1 MLVLKSSKVKKGKN
15 RFMIKNLSAKERI
28 VLALDVDT
36 LEEAKELVCELK
48 DYVGMFKVGLQLFT
62 AVGPD
67 VFKMIEQEGSKVY
80 FDGKY
85 HDIPN
90 TVAKACANLVRHD
103 VDFFN
108 INIKG
113 SSKMI
118 AKSVRLVKETARRL
132 EKEPPVML
140 GVTLL
145 TSFGQR
151 TLTEELGVSLNIDDY
166 NVQLAKIAKENG
178 LNGVVATADETRKIK
193 EELGDD
199 FIVLCPAV
207 RPTWSIVNDQVRV
220 VTPTDAIKAGVDYIV
235 VGRPITSS
243 QDRVAAAQ
251 LIIDEIEAA
260 SDSLMVI
267 D

>member
-1 MLVLKSSKVKKGKN
+1 M
-15 RFMIKNLSAKERI
+15 KNLSAKDRI

-36 LEEAKELVCELK
+36 LEEAQELVCELK

-62 AVGPD
+62 AVGPA
-67 VFKMIEQEGSKVY
+67 VFEMIEQQGAKVY
-80 FDGKY
+80 FDGKF

-90 TVAKACANLVRHD
+90 TVAKASANLVKHE

-118 AKSVRLVKETARRL
+118 LKSVKLAKETAKRL
-132 EKEPPVML
+132 EKPMPTIL

-166 NVQLAKIAKENG
+166 NLQLAKIAKENG
-178 LNGVVATADETRKIK
+178 LDGVVATADGASKIK
-193 EELGDD
+193 EELGED

-220 VTPTDAIKAGVDYIV
+220 VTPSDAIKAGVDYIV

-243 QDRVAAAQ
+243 DNRVAAAQ

-260 SDSLMVI
+260 KDSLMVI